1 MNSFKT
7 TKVLPLD
14 GQDQLVVT
22 TYTPIPDKPFN
33 LQQLWEEFLITGC
46 SWFLWNYVFSEQ
58 FSPIWSYVTPL
69 EVPKWLFYIPRYS
82 HCFMLQQKSAS
93 LQSSLSLLLSENIIQ
108 ARNENDAGMMFQNT
122 ADVMIMESLAKSFKI
137 NKIYP

>member
-1 MNSFKT
+1 
-7 TKVLPLD
+7 
-14 GQDQLVVT
+14 
-22 TYTPIPDKPFN
+22 
-33 LQQLWEEFLITGC
+33 
-46 SWFLWNYVFSEQ
+46 
-58 FSPIWSYVTPL
+58 
-69 EVPKWLFYIPRYS
+69 
-82 HCFMLQQKSAS
+82 MLQQKSAS